1 MRVMVRRLAAL
12 LFSVAML
19 TAGLAAAPCVGRVA
33 CAMTAADRK
42 DCCTQ
47 KTGIAAPRCCSG
59 EQRVQRGVSPATPE
73 RPAQHHLGAAALHAA
88 PVAAVIAEPAQPA
101 CAWRVDTGAD
111 PPGGTLIAQHTSLLL

>member
-1 MRVMVRRLAAL
+1 MKRRLAAL
-12 LFSVAML
+12 LSVAML

-73 RPAQHHLGAAALHAA
+73 RPAQHHFGATALHPASVAPVIAA
-88 PVAAVIAEPAQPA
+88 PAQLA
-101 CAWRVDTGAD
+101 RTWRVDTGAD
-111 PPGGTLIAQHTSLLL
+111 PPGGSLIAQHTSLLL

>member
-1 MRVMVRRLAAL
+1 MVRRFAAL

-19 TAGLAAAPCVGRVA
+19 TAGLAVLPCVGRVA
-33 CAMTAADRK
+33 CAMTAAGHK

-59 EQRVQRGVSPATPE
+59 EQRVQRGVPPATPE
-73 RPAQHHLGAAALHAA
+73 RLAQHHLADSALHAA
-88 PVAAVIAEPAQPA
+88 PVAAVIAVPAQA
-101 CAWRVDTGAD
+101 ARAWRLDNGAD